1 MRPRRV
7 TGAVQ
12 IPRSLAIA
20 AGFGLIWAAM
30 TYAKNPH
37 DWVAPAIGF
46 VAFVV
51 IGPLLGLLIRFI
63 LRLLRRTS

>member
-1 MRPRRV
+1 M
-7 TGAVQ
+7 TCAVQ

-37 DWVAPAIGF
+37 DWVAPVVGF

-51 IGPLLGLLIRFI
+51 IGPLLALIIRVI